1 MEADSGNSRVPF
13 AEENT
18 PPTLV
23 NKVWCITRC
32 ILTVSVG
39 WLNNAFT
46 MKNESTLKLIL

>member
-23 NKVWCITRC
+23 NKVWCMY
-32 ILTVSVG
+32 
-39 WLNNAFT
+39 N
-46 MKNESTLKLIL
+46 TLHINSLRRLVK